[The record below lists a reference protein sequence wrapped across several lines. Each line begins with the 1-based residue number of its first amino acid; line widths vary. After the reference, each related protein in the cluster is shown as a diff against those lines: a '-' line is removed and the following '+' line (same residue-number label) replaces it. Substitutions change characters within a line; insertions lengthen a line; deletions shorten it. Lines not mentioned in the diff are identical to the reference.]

1 MEIRLEDIE
10 KIIDR
15 FEAGVLTSLELELGD
30 LKLRLGKEAYQVN
43 ASTGESIYLEKT
55 EDNESQQEAAQKVT
69 SGRAVK
75 APLVG
80 TFYAAAS
87 PGAEP
92 YVKPGDRVKAGDVLG
107 LIEAMKIMN
116 EIQSP
121 VNGVVTEISAKD
133 GEFVAFDEVLFVLK
147 ED

>member
-15 FEAGVLTSLELELGD
+15 FEAGALTSLELELGD
-30 LKLRLGKEAYQVN
+30 LKLRLGKEASRVN
-43 ASTGESIYLEKT
+43 ASAGESIYLEKT